1 MCAQMGDIL
10 VMRSPN
16 VCSRAVL
23 ELHTSPGMH
32 ALGLPKW
39 QLVLCVLLVFI
50 ILYLALFKGVNSSG
64 KVVWV
69 TATAPYVIL
78 TLLLL
83 RGVLLPGAGTGVKYY
98 LQPNVTKLLET
109 QVTVRSHVLRLRTE
123 DSDVE
128 TNGTSSFPFCFG
140 GEEGTG
146 AC

>member
-1 MCAQMGDIL
+1 MGDIL

-64 KVVWV
+64 KVRFRGPPCSRRGS
-69 TATAPYVIL
+69 TLFYVRYGRI
-78 TLLLL
+78 T
-83 RGVLLPGAGTGVKYY
+83 
-98 LQPNVTKLLET
+98 
-109 QVTVRSHVLRLRTE
+109 
-123 DSDVE
+123 
-128 TNGTSSFPFCFG
+128 
-140 GEEGTG
+140 
-146 AC
+146 